1 MLQPSVSLYLC
12 TCFEALLV
20 VLVLLDLV
28 NVAALLL
35 LLVGQQLPLVVRAV
49 DLQQAVDAAPEVK
62 MDFSKKQSR
71 NYSRPVWH
79 KYNPNCGGQGR
90 GESAGFKTNRVQ
102 NQVLVDGRMNCKL

>member
-62 MDFSKKQSR
+62 MDFSKNNQEIIRGK
-71 NYSRPVWH
+71 
-79 KYNPNCGGQGR
+79 CGTNITQTAEVKAEGKVQGSKPTVCR
-90 GESAGFKTNRVQ
+90 IKFWWTAG
-102 NQVLVDGRMNCKL
+102 